1 MKASEQVLGERL
13 LRLAMRMT
21 SNEGVTI
28 PQIQDEFGVSR
39 ATAFRM
45 KRSVVRA
52 LAGRTAY
59 EAEPPDDESALRWRA
74 KKESGRGRDWTHRI
88 YEDAPLAFNDVGL
101 ETLRALEVAQ
111 QRLKAED
118 LTEEAAE
125 LALLAQ
131 QIKDRLDLR
140 SGTNIDAENLLQAS
154 GGGTRVSVAA
164 PIPKE
169 LLRTLQN
176 AIVSNRS
183 IRFRYYLRREHKHR
197 TYRVDPLGVIFHRF
211 SYLACI
217 DHKAKRDGIK
227 TFRLP
232 EIDRLETL
240 PGIFKPPSDFD
251 LEDFTQQ
258 SFGVYHGGEAL
269 DVVWRFKPSAA
280 EEASKFAFHPTQT
293 TEREKDGSLLVRF
306 RAKGDVEMCWEL
318 MTWGN
323 DVEIVA
329 PDSLKETYISLLD
342 DLNEV
347 YENLL
352 P

>member
-1 MKASEQVLGERL
+1 MKASEQILGERL

-21 SNEGVTI
+21 SNEGITI

-59 EAEPPDDESALRWRA
+59 EAEPPDDEGSLRWRA
-74 KKESGRGRDWTHRI
+74 KKEGGKGRDWTHRI

-111 QRLKAED
+111 QRLRTES
-118 LTEEAAE
+118 LTDEAAE

-131 QIKDRLDLR
+131 QIKDRLDFR
-140 SGTNIDAENLLQAS
+140 SGTNIDAENLLHAS
-154 GGGTRVSVAA
+154 GAATRVAVAA
-164 PIPKE
+164 PVQKD
-169 LLRTLQN
+169 LLRSLQS
-176 AIVSNRS
+176 AIVGKRP
-183 IRFRYYLRREHKHR
+183 IRFRYYLRRDRKHR
-197 TYRVDPLGVIFHRF
+197 VYRVDPLGVIFHRF
-211 SYLACI
+211 AYLACI
-217 DHKAKRDGIK
+217 DHKAKREGIK

-232 EIDRLETL
+232 EIDRVETV

-258 SFGVYHGGEAL
+258 SFGMFHGGDAL
-269 DVVWRFKPSAA
+269 DVVWRFKPSVA

-323 DVEIVA
+323 DVEILA
-329 PDSLKETYISLLD
+329 PDRLKDTYTTLVDELVEASDALSL
-342 DLNEV
+342 
-347 YENLL
+347 
-352 P
+352 